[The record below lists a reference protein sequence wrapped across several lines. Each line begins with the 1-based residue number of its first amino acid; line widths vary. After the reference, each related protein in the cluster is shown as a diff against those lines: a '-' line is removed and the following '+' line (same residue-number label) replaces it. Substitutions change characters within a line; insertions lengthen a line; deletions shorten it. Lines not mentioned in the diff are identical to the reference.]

1 MAKNLLLHGLGFLI
15 MGGESDKGN
24 EFQALRKQLR
34 EMEKRLP
41 PEYRRYLAL
50 KRKLDKLK
58 DEMDK
63 GR

>member
-1 MAKNLLLHGLGFLI
+1 M
-15 MGGESDKGN
+15 MGGDTDKGD
-24 EFQALRKQLR
+24 EFKALRKQLR

-58 DEMDK
+58 DEMDE